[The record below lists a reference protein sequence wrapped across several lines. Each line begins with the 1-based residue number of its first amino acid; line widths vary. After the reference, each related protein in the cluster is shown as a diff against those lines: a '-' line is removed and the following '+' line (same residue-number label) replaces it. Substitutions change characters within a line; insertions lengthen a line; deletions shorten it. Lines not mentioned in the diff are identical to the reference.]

1 MSLIAKI
8 PGYFKGSTGRMTKS
22 RQQAFRA
29 VYQYGDDDSGNIVS
43 EGDNLEFMKFLIETM
58 DMKGRINLIYVDPP
72 FFTKLRYEAVVKMLR
87 QMRYFNSRIYGPNGK
102 RGKQSICV
110 CCAQDL

>member
-8 PGYFKGSTGRMTKS
+8 PDILKEAQEEYEEC

-58 DMKGRINLIYVDPP
+58 DMKDRINLIYVDPP
-72 FFTKLRYEAVVKMLR
+72 FFTKLRYEAVVKMPATDE
-87 QMRYFNSRIYGPNGK
+87 N
-102 RGKQSICV
+102 ICL
-110 CCAQDL
+110 DI

>member
-8 PGYFKGSTGRMTKS
+8 PDILKEAQEEYEKC

-43 EGDNLEFMKFLIETM
+43 EGDNLEFMKFLIE
-58 DMKGRINLIYVDPP
+58 
-72 FFTKLRYEAVVKMLR
+72 
-87 QMRYFNSRIYGPNGK
+87 Q
-102 RGKQSICV
+102 Q
-110 CCAQDL
+110 